1 MATGNEAHEIGGAVE
16 KRGFVGSSPE
26 KYSGVRVSAGS
37 EVVGLVWVEACMLRI
52 GILQAW
58 GSDPFEI
65 EAWRRTA
72 CSRGQRAV
80 DQQRVAPRRLEA
92 CASDAA

>member
-1 MATGNEAHEIGGAVE
+1 ME

-26 KYSGVRVSAGS
+26 KYSGVRKSAGS
-37 EVVGLVWVEACMLRI
+37 EVGGLVWTEDWMLRL

-65 EAWRRTA
+65 EAWRRT
-72 CSRGQRAV
+72 CMQTPVEMVRA
-80 DQQRVAPRRLEA
+80 P
-92 CASDAA
+92 

>member
-1 MATGNEAHEIGGAVE
+1 ME

-26 KYSGVRVSAGS
+26 KYSGVRMSAGNEVG
-37 EVVGLVWVEACMLRI
+37 EVVWTEDWMLRF

-58 GSDPFEI
+58 GSDPVEV

-80 DQQRVAPRRLEA
+80 DQQRGAPRRLEA